1 MWFTLAIAAAIAY
14 LLGSFPAGY
23 LGGRLAGVD
32 IRKLGS
38 GNVGATNVT
47 RTLGKRFGYPVF
59 AVDFLKGVAAVLA
72 AATLTKGDNADPR
85 FVDLCTATAAVFA
98 VMGHSY
104 PVWFRFQG
112 GKGVA
117 TMLGTLFALNWIVAI
132 VVCAVWYAVF
142 QATRYVSV
150 ASIAAAVA
158 LPTAMAAMLIWNQ
171 LPSPVLLYFTL
182 LLAAL
187 VIFRHRSNLSR
198 LFKGTEPRFDRK

>member
-1 MWFTLAIAAAIAY
+1 MWSTLPIAIVTAY

-23 LGGRLAGVD
+23 LAGRLAVVD

-47 RTLGKRFGYPVF
+47 RTLGKKFGYPVF
-59 AVDFLKGVAAVLA
+59 ALDFLKGVAAVLVA
-72 AATLTKGDNADPR
+72 ASLAKGEDLDPR
-85 FVDLCTATAAVFA
+85 FVDLYSATAAVFA
-98 VMGHSY
+98 VIGHSY
-104 PVWFRFQG
+104 PVWLRFRG

-132 VVCAVWYAVF
+132 IVCAVWYAVF
-142 QATRYVSV
+142 RATRYVSV

-158 LPTAMAAMLIWNQ
+158 LPAAMAAMFIWNQ

-187 VIFRHRSNLSR
+187 VILRHRSNLSR

>member
-1 MWFTLAIAAAIAY
+1 M
-14 LLGSFPAGY
+14 
-23 LGGRLAGVD
+23 
-32 IRKLGS
+32 
-38 GNVGATNVT
+38 
-47 RTLGKRFGYPVF
+47 F

-98 VMGHSY
+98 VIGHSY
-104 PVWFRFQG
+104 PVWFRFRG

-132 VVCAVWYAVF
+132 IVCAVWYAVF

-198 LFKGTEPRFDRK
+198 LFKGNFREYSIERLIGFLTAFNRDVEIIARPHKRSGRNGKISFIAGRA